1 MYLHICIISGDVKVI
16 AISYI
21 LMTFYIMF
29 ALGKVSSTTEK
40 WYSCDIR
47 HYISE
52 KKFSLSIFGVI
63 LVILSVAASIGL
75 FGLIGIPSTI
85 VSFQVLPFLVS
96 NKWNLYHIW
105 NQLEIICAMWSEN
118 KPCKF
123 LYHRSWLLEL
133 ITYLC
138 WLNLIKTHRD
148 WSMNL

>member
-1 MYLHICIISGDVKVI
+1 MYRHIFIISGDVKVI

-29 ALGKVSSTTEK
+29 ALGKVSSTSEK

-96 NKWNLYHIW
+96 TKCKLY
-105 NQLEIICAMWSEN
+105 EILI
-118 KPCKF
+118 
-123 LYHRSWLLEL
+123 RIEL
-133 ITYLC
+133 FRL
-138 WLNLIKTHRD
+138 H
-148 WSMNL
+148 